1 MSRQHPFS
9 QPVLGQRTSPFLQE
23 KLSLLGCVEVFGEV
37 PQRISS
43 LLGIEVNQS
52 QVYRTCQRV
61 AEALDDRALNQP
73 AEALSEA
80 LEQEGEQVYA
90 MVDGSMVFT
99 DDGWQE
105 AKVGRIFQAAPSVGN
120 EAHGWKM
127 QTSSHYVAKRGH
139 YTGFTAHFEQ
149 SLPPGSACR
158 KVFVT
163 DGAAWI
169 GQWIAE
175 RYPGAVHILD
185 LFHVC
190 EKLASVAPRGSED
203 WLARQTQALLS
214 SGAEPVMAELRAL
227 PSRPGD
233 EIEKLMGYLENHKH
247 QMDYPHYRKNG
258 WMIGSGAIE
267 SAHRTL
273 LQARMKRS
281 GQRWANTG
289 CDHMIKLR
297 LAYQNNRCDL
307 IQNLLKR
314 PV

>member
-1 MSRQHPFS
+1 MSRKHPFS
-9 QPVLGQRTSPFLQE
+9 QPVLGQRTSPFLQQ

-43 LLGIEVNQS
+43 LLGIAVNHN

-61 AEALDDRALNQP
+61 AKALDQPTLNQP
-73 AEALSEA
+73 AKVLSDALK
-80 LEQEGEQVYA
+80 QEDEQVYA

-105 AKVGRIFQAAPSVGN
+105 TKVGRIFQATHSVEN
-120 EAHGWKM
+120 EVHNWEM
-127 QTSSHYVAKRGH
+127 QTSHYVAKRGH
-139 YTGFTAHFEQ
+139 YTDFTANFEQ
-149 SLPPGSACR
+149 SLPPESACQ

-163 DGAAWI
+163 DGATWI
-169 GQWIAE
+169 GQWIAD
-175 RYPGAVHILD
+175 RYPKAVHIID
-185 LFHVC
+185 VFHVC
-190 EKLASVAPRGSED
+190 EKLASIAPKDSKA
-203 WLARQTQALLS
+203 WLAKQTQTLLN
-214 SGAEPVMAELRAL
+214 SGVEQVMTELKTL
-227 PSRPGD
+227 PSCPGD
-233 EIEKLMGYLENHKH
+233 EIHKLMGYLENHKH
-247 QMDYPHYRKNG
+247 QMDYPHYRKQG

-273 LQARMKRS
+273 LQVRMKRS

-307 IQNLLKR
+307 IQNLLKHAA
-314 PV
+314 